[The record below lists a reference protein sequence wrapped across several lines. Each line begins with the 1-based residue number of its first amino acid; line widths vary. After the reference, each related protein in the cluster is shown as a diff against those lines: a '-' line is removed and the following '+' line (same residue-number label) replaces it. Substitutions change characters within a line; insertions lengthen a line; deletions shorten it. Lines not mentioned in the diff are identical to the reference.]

1 MTIDDLIESLLSTAD
16 GVFIVDGEQR
26 IVHWNAAAQQLL
38 GFSRDEA
45 LGRDCWELLECCT
58 EDSAME
64 TARNRQSVAAALA
77 GTPVSSYDT
86 CVRTQWGKPRW
97 INLSLVTLMTSRNP
111 ETWLAAVL
119 FRDATRHKINE
130 QFVTQ
135 VLELVERLQE
145 RDAFMPPATAL
156 FPPGGK
162 LTRREYQI
170 LTLLV
175 RGQSTRAIAAALAL
189 SPSTVRNHIQSI
201 LTKLHVHSRLEAITY
216 VMERGLLNNP

>member
-1 MTIDDLIESLLSTAD
+1 MTIDDLIESLLNTAD

-26 IVHWNAAAQQLL
+26 IVYWNAAAQQLL

-45 LGRDCWELLECCT
+45 LGRDCWELLECCA

-64 TARNRQSVAAALA
+64 AARNRQAVAAALA

-111 ETWLAAVL
+111 ETWMAAVL
-119 FRDATRHKINE
+119 FRDATRHKLNE
-130 QFVTQ
+130 QFVVQ
-135 VLELVERLQE
+135 VLELVERMRE
-145 RDAFMPPATAL
+145 RDALIPPATAL
-156 FPPGGK
+156 LPPGGK

-175 RGQSTRAIAAALAL
+175 RGQSTRAIAAALAV

-216 VMERGLLNNP
+216 VIERGLISNP

>member
-64 TARNRQSVAAALA
+64 AARNRQAVAAALA

-135 VLELVERLQE
+135 VLELVERMRE
-145 RDAFMPPATAL
+145 RDALIPPAAAL
-156 FPPGGK
+156 LPPGGK

-175 RGQSTRAIAAALAL
+175 RGQSTRAIAAALAV

-216 VMERGLLNNP
+216 VMERGLISNP